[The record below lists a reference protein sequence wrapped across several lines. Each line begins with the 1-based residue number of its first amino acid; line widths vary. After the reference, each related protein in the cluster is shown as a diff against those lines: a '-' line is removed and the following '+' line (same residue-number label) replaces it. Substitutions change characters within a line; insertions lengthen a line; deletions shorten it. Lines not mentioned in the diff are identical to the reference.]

1 MIDRTR
7 LSVAL
12 SLSALIGGTI
22 AACGDRY
29 DTRALETDGSLAPST
44 PTPGG
49 GTSDPAAPNP
59 GTPNAGVPNNASPGS
74 DPEGTGAQPTGAE
87 GPPNVGSIDMNT
99 GAAGAGSGAAAPGAG
114 GAGTSPPE
122 DTGEEPAPG
131 EAPPIVEPPLT
142 RQDGPCDIYAA
153 ANTPC
158 VSAYSL
164 VRALSRTYDG
174 PLYQVRRGAPNALQ
188 NTGNGGETQNIGI
201 LPNGFADGAAQAA
214 FCGNQTC
221 TVSVLYDQSG
231 QSNNLTVAKAGCYT
245 GTASEDDWESTTVSL
260 RVGGSDVRGLFMEGH
275 EGYRNNDAQ
284 NTPEGQD
291 EAGVYEVAAGTGS
304 RPLPPSGCCW
314 NFGIASR
321 DNCYGP
327 TGMMH
332 ALFLGTAY
340 WGRGAGN
347 GPWFMGDF
355 EAGVWAG
362 GVRGQINGS
371 EAYDTNNNNP
381 SMIMNFAFGILK
393 SRQNNYALR
402 MGDAQQG
409 NLTTAYDGPTPNA
422 MNGSWKMEGG
432 IVLGIGGD
440 NSNSSAGGTF
450 FEGAIT
456 AGRPSDDTDEAVF
469 RNVQAAGYG
478 Q

>member
-1 MIDRTR
+1 MAAV
-7 LSVAL
+7 VAL
-12 SLSALIGGTI
+12 

-29 DTRALETDGSLAPST
+29 DSITPETATPST
-44 PTPGG
+44 PTPG
-49 GTSDPAAPNP
+49 TPSPDAPATPSTATP
-59 GTPNAGVPNNASPGS
+59 GTATPGDAPSAGASGS
-74 DPEGTGAQPTGAE
+74 GSEPAGAE
-87 GPPNVGSIDMNT
+87 GTPVVGGIDT
-99 GAAGAGSGAAAPGAG
+99 SGEAGGSGEGAAPSDEQTPPGDMTATPEQPPVAPVDG
-114 GAGTSPPE
+114 
-122 DTGEEPAPG
+122 
-131 EAPPIVEPPLT
+131 PIVRPEA
-142 RQDGPCDIYAA
+142 PCDIYAA

-158 VSAYSL
+158 VGAYSM
-164 VRALSRTYDG
+164 VRALTSTYAG
-174 PLYQVRRGAPNALQ
+174 PLYQLRRGAPNALQ
-188 NTGNGGETQNIGI
+188 NTGNGGQTQDIGV
-201 LPNGFADGAAQAA
+201 LPNGFADDAAHAA

-221 TVSVLYDQSG
+221 TISIVYDQSTQG
-231 QSNNLTVAKAGCYT
+231 NNLTVAKAGCYT
-245 GTASEDDWESTTVSL
+245 GTASEDDWESTAVPLT
-260 RVGGSDVRGLFMEGH
+260 VGGNDVRGLFMEAH
-275 EGYRNNDAQ
+275 EGYRNNDAV

-291 EAGVYEVAAGTGS
+291 EAGVYMLAAGTGS

-340 WGRGAGN
+340 WGRGAGS

-362 GVRGQINGS
+362 GTRGRIDGS
-371 EAYDTNNNNP
+371 EPYDTNQNSP
-381 SMIMNFAFGILK
+381 SMTMNFAFGVLK
-393 SRQNNYALR
+393 SRPNNYALR
-402 MGDAQQG
+402 MGNGQQG
-409 NLTTAYDGPTPNA
+409 NLTTAYDGPTPTA

-450 FEGAIT
+450 FEGAII
-456 AGRPSDDTDEAVF
+456 AGRPSDATDEAVL

>member
-1 MIDRTR
+1 MIRKSR
-7 LSVAL
+7 FRAAL
-12 SLSALIGGTI
+12 SLPLLTGVIV

-29 DTRALETDGSLAPST
+29 DTRLTASEGALAPST
-44 PTPGG
+44 VMPGAGTQSPTV
-49 GTSDPAAPNP
+49 PNT
-59 GTPNAGVPNNASPGS
+59 GTPSAGIQNPDSENA
-74 DPEGTGAQPTGAE
+74 GAE
-87 GPPNVGSIDMNT
+87 GPPNVSGIDT
-99 GAAGAGSGAAAPGAG
+99 SVGVGGAGNGGEAEPGAG
-114 GAGTSPPE
+114 GGSAPPPE
-122 DTGEEPAPG
+122 DMIGMGEEQ
-131 EAPPIVEPPLT
+131 PPVVETPVGRPN
-142 RQDGPCDIYAA
+142 GPCDVYAA

-164 VRALSRTYDG
+164 VRALSSTYDG

-188 NTGNGGETQNIGI
+188 NTGFGGQTQDIGI
-201 LPNGFADGAAQAA
+201 LPNGFADAAAEAA

-231 QSNNLTVAKAGCYT
+231 QGNNLTVAKAGCYP

-260 RVGGSDVRGLFMEGH
+260 SVGGNDVRGLFMEAH
-275 EGYRNNDAQ
+275 EGYRNNDAV

-291 EAGVYEVAAGTGS
+291 ETNVYMVAAGTGS

-362 GVRGQINGS
+362 GIRGRIDGS
-371 EAYDTNNNNP
+371 EPYDTNPANP
-381 SMIMNFAFGILK
+381 SITMDYGFGILK
-393 SRQNNYALR
+393 SRPNNYALR

-409 NLTTAYDGPTPNA
+409 NLTTAYDGPTPTA

-456 AGRPSDDTDEAVF
+456 AGRPTNDTDDLVF